1 MNSRQNTEFFGKI
14 VFYVGYF
21 DYFREFQS
29 LPFRVLPLRDLDTID
44 RLNKDSLLEYTVY
57 NTVYTHGYA
66 SSFMP

>member
-1 MNSRQNTEFFGKI
+1 MEHGCIMYILGKRRFFFMNSRQNTEFFGKI

-44 RLNKDSLLEYTVY
+44 RLNKDSLL
-57 NTVYTHGYA
+57 
-66 SSFMP
+66 

>member
-1 MNSRQNTEFFGKI
+1 MGVYCIMYILGKRSFFFMNSRQNTEFFGKI

-44 RLNKDSLLEYTVY
+44 RLNKDSLL
-57 NTVYTHGYA
+57 
-66 SSFMP
+66 